1 MIVLTMALLMQ
12 GPAEATAAVPPK
24 PVADKKICRRAPETG
39 SILPTRVCH
48 SAEEWK
54 QLDKINQDGALDT
67 LRRRGTGMCNGS
79 CR

>member
-39 SILPTRVCH
+39 SVLPTRICH

-67 LRRRGTGMCNGS
+67 LRRRGTGMCNGP